1 MRVRYI
7 GNKKRI
13 NSFGTYEP
21 GKEYDVEKDVAF
33 SLLSVPILFQS
44 VEQEEVKIEE
54 VLGGGYQPNKS
65 NLDTSDPPQGT
76 SGVPLKT
83 DLIKKK
89 VNKRKKRK
97 KWH

>member
-13 NSFGTYEP
+13 NSFGTFEP

-33 SLLSVPILFQS
+33 SLLSVPILFQL
-44 VEQEEVKIEE
+44 VESEKVKEPVEIKEIEKVE
-54 VLGGGYQPNKS
+54 DIPYV
-65 NLDTSDPPQGT
+65 
-76 SGVPLKT
+76 
-83 DLIKKK
+83 IKKK

-97 KWH
+97 K